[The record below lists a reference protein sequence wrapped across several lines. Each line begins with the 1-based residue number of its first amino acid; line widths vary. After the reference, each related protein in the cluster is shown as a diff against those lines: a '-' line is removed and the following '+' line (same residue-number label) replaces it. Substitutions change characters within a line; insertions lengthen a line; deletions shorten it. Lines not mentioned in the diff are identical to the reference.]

1 MQKVILINTERVL
14 IKINRTWNISRQ
26 KGKRGLKDYKNNRK
40 QLILIFRF
48 KIDSSL
54 RISRIIAI
62 VIIFFFFFFRE
73 VNFP

>member
-54 RISRIIAI
+54 RINRIIAI
-62 VIIFFFFFFRE
+62 VIIFFFFSLE
-73 VNFP
+73 K

>member
-54 RISRIIAI
+54 RINRIIAI